1 MNMFQKPLAFLL
13 LLSHINF
20 FMFIAQVDEVD
31 CYNADGTRIN
41 DINSLTEYINDVIL
55 HRQSK
60 SREDEDDDNAR
71 YFHIVRLPGVCLP
84 QQAAISV
91 AKPSNNRDLN
101 YSFYTNDKK
110 PLNIFFDVVTPPPR
124 LFA

>member
-1 MNMFQKPLAFLL
+1 MFQKPLAFLL
-13 LLSHINF
+13 LLSHVNF

-60 SREDEDDDNAR
+60 SRDDEDDDNAR
-71 YFHIVRLPGVCLP
+71 YFHLVKLASYSLSPQSVTVSASKPPSANGKKTLPDNTNQKLL
-84 QQAAISV
+84 SV
-91 AKPSNNRDLN
+91 
-101 YSFYTNDKK
+101 FY
-110 PLNIFFDVVTPPPR
+110 DVVTPPPR
-124 LFA
+124 FIS